1 MKNIRCTACGAPNIT
16 NKLCEYC
23 GVNLPTTQSL
33 SKTNK
38 GEFDLAIFEFTNGG
52 IDNLEKALSLF
63 EIIIIKDSSNQLA
76 WLYKFLTELKLD
88 HDIENFVLKV
98 ERKDGLNKIP
108 LFNVE
113 FLKVLEDIGFPF
125 IDKDELGL
133 FLEFCGKCEH
143 NLQFLVIEKL
153 FDHYEYRLKMAN
165 QSFLGQSFPINE
177 SDGISSKESKKVNEA
192 IVVLLLN
199 DIVLNNYKTKATD
212 WIKSILNAE
221 TEMDG
226 NSRNDFNKFLIIE
239 SVYEIYT
246 DTEISASLN
255 QFTNEH
261 QEKKNL
267 NIERKDLAEKIKVWE
282 SNQSLRLLFNGI
294 FSTVIY
300 FLLVKSNA
308 DFAILAFSFYN
319 IGFTFYSSYRI
330 YVQTKRLQEIAI
342 MLNDDGSWPLIRM
355 NDKPP
360 TLLNWRLIRWGLWLV
375 IVLYKVIFKT

>member
-1 MKNIRCTACGAPNIT
+1 MKDIRCTACGAPNIT
-16 NKLCEYC
+16 TKLCEYC
-23 GVNLPTTQSL
+23 GANLLTTQSL

-38 GEFDLAIFEFTNGG
+38 GEFDLALFEFNRGKK
-52 IDNLEKALSLF
+52 LAQALSLF
-63 EIIIIKDSSNQLA
+63 EKIIIADPNNQA
-76 WLYKFLTELKLD
+76 GWLYKFLTELKLD

-165 QSFLGQSFPINE
+165 QSFLGQSFSINE

-360 TLLNWRLIRWGLWLV
+360 TILNWRLIRWGLWLV
-375 IVLYKVIFKT
+375 IVIYKVIF

>member
-1 MKNIRCTACGAPNIT
+1 MKDIRCTACGAPNIT
-16 NKLCEYC
+16 TKLCEYC
-23 GVNLPTTQSL
+23 GANLPTTQSL

-38 GEFDLAIFEFTNGG
+38 GEFDLALFEFNRGKK
-52 IDNLEKALSLF
+52 LAQALSLF
-63 EIIIIKDSSNQLA
+63 EKIIIADPNNQA
-76 WLYKFLTELKLD
+76 GWLYKFLTELKLD

-221 TEMDG
+221 TEMDE
-226 NSRNDFNKFLIIE
+226 NLRNDFKKFLIME

-255 QFTNEH
+255 QFSNKH
-261 QEKKNL
+261 LEKKNL
-267 NIERKDLAEKIKVWE
+267 NIEREALVDKIKAWE

-330 YVQTKRLQEIAI
+330 YVQTKRIQEINFI
-342 MLNDDGSWPLIRM
+342 LNNDQGSWSIISM
-355 NDKPP
+355 TDKLP
-360 TLLNWRLIRWGLWLV
+360 TIINWRLIRWGLWLV